1 MKKILAVNIRKQCDT
16 HELFMSVQEDQQK
29 TYAHTTRYFAG
40 GINRFDMSTRIL
52 EYEYDQ
58 I

>member
-16 HELFMSVQEDQQK
+16 HELFMSVQEDQHK

-52 EYEYDQ
+52 EYELD
-58 I
+58 